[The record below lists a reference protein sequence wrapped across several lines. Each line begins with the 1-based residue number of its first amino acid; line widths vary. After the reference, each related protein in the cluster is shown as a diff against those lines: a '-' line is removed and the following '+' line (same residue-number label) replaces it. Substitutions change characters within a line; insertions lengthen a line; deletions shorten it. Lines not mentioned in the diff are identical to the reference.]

1 MIFTETPVFTRQITA
16 LLPDEEYRELQQ
28 ELIFNPT
35 AGALIKHSGGLR
47 KVRWRSATGGKRGG
61 LRIIY
66 YWFVSEDEIYML
78 LAYGKGEKDDLSA
91 RELKI
96 LRGLVKDA
104 EL

>member
-1 MIFTETPVFTRQITA
+1 MSTVNSSRSSFSTPQPAPLLSTA
-16 LLPDEEYRELQQ
+16 VE
-28 ELIFNPT
+28 
-35 AGALIKHSGGLR
+35 LR
-47 KVRWRSATGGKRGG
+47 KVRWRSATVGKRGG
-61 LRIIY
+61 IRVIY

-104 EL
+104 GL